1 MMLVWMKR
9 IAGYIAFAVLV
20 AGICLW
26 FGFPYTAYVNA
37 RLATMESS
45 SVRVEVGQA
54 EPLLPLGLAAQ
65 DIELACPTVPGVPT
79 MELEELGCRV
89 SPLSFVRKV
98 WDASVQGRVFGG
110 NLEGTGRLAPMQRP
124 EKFDGRL
131 SFEGV
136 GLSGLLACVKT
147 LENVSGR
154 TTGEIVFNG
163 PMSRIARGAGNAT
176 VTLDKVMFV
185 IDDRRIPD
193 KITVVDG
200 QGMVEARLEKG
211 RLDIITCNFSCKGMT
226 GTISG
231 KIMLRHPL
239 VKSDLKLL
247 VSITPDE
254 FVKEQFPGVALI
266 MRPGTT
272 YTISLAGPLDNP
284 HVELPG

>member
-9 IAGYIAFAVLV
+9 IAGYIAFALLV
-20 AGICLW
+20 AGLCLW

-37 RLATMESS
+37 RLAKMESQ
-45 SVRVEVGQA
+45 SVRVEVAQA
-54 EPLLPLGLAAQ
+54 EPLLPLGLAVQ
-65 DIELACPTVPGVPT
+65 DIELVCLTVPGVPIV
-79 MELEELGCRV
+79 ELEELGCRV

-110 NLEGTGRLAPMQRP
+110 NLEGRGRLAPMQRP
-124 EKFDGRL
+124 ETFDGRL
-131 SFEGV
+131 FFEGI
-136 GLSGLLACVKT
+136 GLSGLLACVRT
-147 LENVSGR
+147 LENVSG
-154 TTGEIVFNG
+154 TISGEIGFNG

-185 IDDRRIPD
+185 IDSRIPD

-254 FVKEQFPGVALI
+254 FVKEQFPGASLI

-284 HVELPG
+284 RVEFPG

>member
-9 IAGYIAFAVLV
+9 IAGYIAFALLV
-20 AGICLW
+20 AGLCLW

-37 RLATMESS
+37 RLAKMESQ
-45 SVRVEVGQA
+45 SVRVEVAQA
-54 EPLLPLGLAAQ
+54 EPLLPLGLAVQ
-65 DIELACPTVPGVPT
+65 DIELVCLTVPGVPIV
-79 MELEELGCRV
+79 ELEELGCRV

-110 NLEGTGRLAPMQRP
+110 NLEGRGRLAPMQRP
-124 EKFDGRL
+124 ETFDGRL
-131 SFEGV
+131 FFEGI
-136 GLSGLLACVKT
+136 GLSGLLACVRT
-147 LENVSGR
+147 LENVSG
-154 TTGEIVFNG
+154 TISGEIGFNG

-185 IDDRRIPD
+185 IDSRIPD

>member
-1 MMLVWMKR
+1 
-9 IAGYIAFAVLV
+9 
-20 AGICLW
+20 
-26 FGFPYTAYVNA
+26 
-37 RLATMESS
+37 
-45 SVRVEVGQA
+45 VR
-54 EPLLPLGLAAQ
+54 
-65 DIELACPTVPGVPT
+65 
-79 MELEELGCRV
+79 
-89 SPLSFVRKV
+89 
-98 WDASVQGRVFGG
+98 
-110 NLEGTGRLAPMQRP
+110 
-124 EKFDGRL
+124 
-131 SFEGV
+131 
-136 GLSGLLACVKT
+136 T
-147 LENVSGR
+147 LENVSG
-154 TTGEIVFNG
+154 TISGEIGFNG

-185 IDDRRIPD
+185 IDSRIPD

-211 RLDIITCNFSCKGMT
+211 RLDIITCNFSSKGMT

-254 FVKEQFPGVALI
+254 FVKEQFPGASLI

-284 HVELPG
+284 RVEFPG

>member
-9 IAGYIAFAVLV
+9 IAGYIAFALLV

-37 RLATMESS
+37 RLAKMELQ
-45 SVRVEVGQA
+45 SVRVEVAQA

-65 DIELACPTVPGVPT
+65 DIELVCPTVPGVPIV
-79 MELEELGCRV
+79 ELEELGCRV

-110 NLEGTGRLAPMQRP
+110 NLEGRGRLAPMQRP
-124 EKFDGRL
+124 ETFDGRL
-131 SFEGV
+131 FFEGI
-136 GLSGLLACVKT
+136 GLSGLLACVRT
-147 LENVSGR
+147 LENVSG
-154 TTGEIVFNG
+154 TISGEIGFNG

-185 IDDRRIPD
+185 IDSRIPD

-211 RLDIITCNFSCKGMT
+211 RLDIITCNFSSKGMT

-254 FVKEQFPGVALI
+254 FVKEQFPGASLI

-284 HVELPG
+284 RVEFPG